1 MTTGSH
7 RFGIGIPENWTEY
20 DLHGDTLAER
30 RAEMLRHAP
39 RKETRDAVNQAFR
52 SARRIMDG
60 ARRRGAVYAAG
71 TTTMY
76 EDGLLMAGLMIFS
89 VSPPAGADFSA
100 RGLAREFSAAGG
112 RRREGTSRTLTTQT
126 LPGVGPV
133 GRMAGIEETEIADG
147 VSSRLVVTH
156 TFVPVPGGERVLVI
170 TCFSP
175 NIPLAEPLYDLF
187 DAITSTFAFGD
198 AEPKAQAE
206 AQAEVEVEG
215 R

>member
-7 RFGIGIPENWTEY
+7 SFGIGIPENWTEY
-20 DLHGDTLAER
+20 DLDGGTLAER

-39 RKETRDAVNQAFR
+39 RKETREAINHAFR
-52 SARRIMDG
+52 SARRILVG

-76 EDGLLMAGLMIFS
+76 EDGLLMAGLMVFS
-89 VSPPAGADFSA
+89 VIPPAGTDLSA
-100 RGLAREFSAAGG
+100 HGLAKEFSATGG
-112 RRREGTSRTLTTQT
+112 RRREGTSRTLTTPA

-133 GRMAGIEETEIADG
+133 GRMAGIEETEVAEG

-156 TFVPVPGGERVLVI
+156 TFVPVPGGERVLII

-175 NIPLAEPLYDLF
+175 NIPLADSLYDLF
-187 DAITSTFAFGD
+187 DAITSTFSFGD
-198 AEPKAQAE
+198 GEPAGVDA
-206 AQAEVEVEG
+206 VV
-215 R
+215 

>member
-1 MTTGSH
+1 MTTDSH
-7 RFGIGIPENWTEY
+7 SFGIGIPENWTEY

-39 RKETRDAVNQAFR
+39 QKETRDAINGAFR

-76 EDGLLMAGLMIFS
+76 EDGLLMAGLMVFS
-89 VSPPAGADFSA
+89 LTPPTGADFSA
-100 RGLAREFSAAGG
+100 KGLAREFSAAGG
-112 RRREGTSRTLTTQT
+112 RHREGTSRTLTTHA
-126 LPGVGPV
+126 LPWVGPV
-133 GRMAGIEETEIADG
+133 GRMSGIEETEIADG
-147 VSSRLVVTH
+147 VSSKLVVTH
-156 TFVPVPGGERVLVI
+156 TFVPVPGGGRVLVI

-187 DAITSTFAFGD
+187 DAITSTFCFGD
-198 AEPKAQAE
+198 GEPETVGTAT
-206 AQAEVEVEG
+206 
-215 R
+215 

>member
-7 RFGIGIPENWTEY
+7 TFGIAIPENWTEY

-39 RKETRDAVNQAFR
+39 QKETRDAINHTFR
-52 SARRIMDG
+52 SARRIMEG

-71 TTTMY
+71 TTAMY
-76 EDGLLMAGLMIFS
+76 EDGLLMAGLMVFS
-89 VSPPAGADFSA
+89 VKPPPGEDFSA
-100 RGLAREFSAAGG
+100 KGIAEQFSATG
-112 RRREGTSRTLTTQT
+112 RRRENTTRTLTTAT

-133 GRMAGIEETEIADG
+133 GRMVGIEETEIADG
-147 VSSRLVVTH
+147 VSYKMVMTH

-187 DAITSTFAFGD
+187 DAITSTFALGEK
-198 AEPKAQAE
+198 EPLAAG
-206 AQAEVEVEG
+206 AATT
-215 R
+215 

>member
-7 RFGIGIPENWTEY
+7 TFGIAIPENWTEY

-39 RKETRDAVNQAFR
+39 QKETRDAINHTFR
-52 SARRIMDG
+52 SARRIMEG

-71 TTTMY
+71 TTAMY
-76 EDGLLMAGLMIFS
+76 EDGLLMAGLMVFS
-89 VSPPAGADFSA
+89 VKPPPGEDFSA
-100 RGLAREFSAAGG
+100 KGIAEQFSATG
-112 RRREGTSRTLTTQT
+112 RRRENTTRTLTTAT

-147 VSSRLVVTH
+147 VSYKMVMTH

-187 DAITSTFAFGD
+187 DAITSTFALGEK
-198 AEPKAQAE
+198 EPLAAG
-206 AQAEVEVEG
+206 AATT
-215 R
+215 

>member
-7 RFGIGIPENWTEY
+7 TFGIAIPENWTEY

-39 RKETRDAVNQAFR
+39 QKETRDAINHTFR
-52 SARRIMDG
+52 SARRIMEG

-71 TTTMY
+71 TTAMY
-76 EDGLLMAGLMIFS
+76 EDGLLMAGLMVFS
-89 VSPPAGADFSA
+89 VKPPPGEDFSA
-100 RGLAREFSAAGG
+100 KGIAEQFSATG
-112 RRREGTSRTLTTQT
+112 RRRENTTRTLTTAT

-147 VSSRLVVTH
+147 VSYKMVVTH

-187 DAITSTFAFGD
+187 DAITSTFAFGEK
-198 AEPKAQAE
+198 EPLAAG
-206 AQAEVEVEG
+206 AATT
-215 R
+215 

>member
-7 RFGIGIPENWTEY
+7 TFGIAIPENWTEY

-39 RKETRDAVNQAFR
+39 QKETRDAINHTFR
-52 SARRIMDG
+52 SARRIMEG

-71 TTTMY
+71 TTAMY
-76 EDGLLMAGLMIFS
+76 EDGLLMAGLMVFS
-89 VSPPAGADFSA
+89 VKPPPGEDFSA
-100 RGLAREFSAAGG
+100 KGIAEQFSATG
-112 RRREGTSRTLTTQT
+112 RRRENTTRTLTTAT

-133 GRMAGIEETEIADG
+133 GRMAGIEETEISDG
-147 VSSRLVVTH
+147 VSYKMVMTH

-187 DAITSTFAFGD
+187 DAITSTFALGEK
-198 AEPKAQAE
+198 EPLGAGA
-206 AQAEVEVEG
+206 ATT
-215 R
+215 

>member
-7 RFGIGIPENWTEY
+7 TFGIAIPENWTEY

-39 RKETRDAVNQAFR
+39 QKETRDAVNHTFR
-52 SARRIMDG
+52 SARRIMEG

-71 TTTMY
+71 TTAMY
-76 EDGLLMAGLMIFS
+76 EDGLLMAGLMVFS
-89 VSPPAGADFSA
+89 VKPPPGEDFSA
-100 RGLAREFSAAGG
+100 KGIAEQFSATG
-112 RRREGTSRTLTTQT
+112 RRRENTTRTLTTAT

-147 VSSRLVVTH
+147 VSYKMVMTH

-187 DAITSTFAFGD
+187 DAITSTFAFGEK
-198 AEPKAQAE
+198 EPLAAG
-206 AQAEVEVEG
+206 AATT
-215 R
+215 

>member
-7 RFGIGIPENWTEY
+7 TFGIAIPENWTEY

-39 RKETRDAVNQAFR
+39 QKETRDAINHTFR
-52 SARRIMDG
+52 SARRIMEG

-71 TTTMY
+71 TTSMY
-76 EDGLLMAGLMIFS
+76 EDGLLMAGLMVFS
-89 VSPPAGADFSA
+89 VKPPPGEDFSA
-100 RGLAREFSAAGG
+100 KGIAEQFSATG
-112 RRREGTSRTLTTQT
+112 RRRENTTRTLTTAT

-147 VSSRLVVTH
+147 VSYKMVVTH

-187 DAITSTFAFGD
+187 DAITSTLAFGEK
-198 AEPKAQAE
+198 EPLAVGA
-206 AQAEVEVEG
+206 ATT
-215 R
+215 

>member
-7 RFGIGIPENWTEY
+7 TFGIAVPEDWTEY

-39 RKETRDAVNQAFR
+39 RKETRDAINHTFR

-76 EDGLLMAGLMIFS
+76 EDGLLMAGLMVFS
-89 VSPPAGADFSA
+89 VKPPPGEDFTAKGLTEQFSA
-100 RGLAREFSAAGG
+100 TGD
-112 RRREGTSRTLTTQT
+112 RRREGTGRTLTTVT
-126 LPGVGPV
+126 LPAVGPV
-133 GRMAGIEETEIADG
+133 GRMSGIEETEVADG
-147 VSSRLVVTH
+147 VSYRMVVTH

-187 DAITSTFAFGD
+187 DAITSTFAFG
-198 AEPKAQAE
+198 EE
-206 AQAEVEVEG
+206 APVAVG
-215 R
+215 AAAT

>member
-7 RFGIGIPENWTEY
+7 TFGIAIPENWTEY

-39 RKETRDAVNQAFR
+39 QKETRDAINHTFR
-52 SARRIMDG
+52 SARRIMEG

-71 TTTMY
+71 TTAMY
-76 EDGLLMAGLMIFS
+76 EDGLLMAGLMVFS
-89 VSPPAGADFSA
+89 VKPPPGEDFSA
-100 RGLAREFSAAGG
+100 KGIAEQVSATG
-112 RRREGTSRTLTTQT
+112 RRRENTTRTLTTAT

-147 VSSRLVVTH
+147 VSYKMVMTH

-187 DAITSTFAFGD
+187 DAITSTFALGEK
-198 AEPKAQAE
+198 EPLAAG
-206 AQAEVEVEG
+206 AATT
-215 R
+215 

>member
-1 MTTGSH
+1 MTTGAHS
-7 RFGIGIPENWTEY
+7 FGIGIPENWTEY

-39 RKETRDAVNQAFR
+39 QKETRDAINAAFR

-76 EDGLLMAGLMIFS
+76 EDGLLMAGLMVFS
-89 VSPPAGADFSA
+89 LTPPAGADFSA
-100 RGLAREFSAAGG
+100 KGLAREFSAVGG
-112 RRREGTSRTLTTQT
+112 SRGEGTSRTLTTHA
-126 LPGVGPV
+126 LPRVGPV
-133 GRMAGIEETEIADG
+133 GRMSGIEETEIAEG
-147 VSSRLVVTH
+147 VSSQLVVTH

-187 DAITSTFAFGD
+187 DAITSTFGFDG
-198 AEPKAQAE
+198 EPE
-206 AQAEVEVEG
+206 AAG
-215 R
+215 TAT

>member
-7 RFGIGIPENWTEY
+7 SFGIGIPENWTEY

-39 RKETRDAVNQAFR
+39 QKETRDAINGAFR

-76 EDGLLMAGLMIFS
+76 EDGLLMAGLMVFS
-89 VSPPAGADFSA
+89 LTPPAGADFSA
-100 RGLAREFSAAGG
+100 KGLAKEFSATGG

-126 LPGVGPV
+126 LPWVGPV
-133 GRMAGIEETEIADG
+133 GRMSGIEETEVAEG
-147 VSSRLVVTH
+147 VSSKLVVTH
-156 TFVPVPGGERVLVI
+156 TFVPVPGGKRVLVI

-175 NIPLAEPLYDLF
+175 NVPLAEPLYDLF
-187 DAITSTFAFGD
+187 DAITSTFCFGD
-198 AEPKAQAE
+198 GEPGATGPAD
-206 AQAEVEVEG
+206 
-215 R
+215 